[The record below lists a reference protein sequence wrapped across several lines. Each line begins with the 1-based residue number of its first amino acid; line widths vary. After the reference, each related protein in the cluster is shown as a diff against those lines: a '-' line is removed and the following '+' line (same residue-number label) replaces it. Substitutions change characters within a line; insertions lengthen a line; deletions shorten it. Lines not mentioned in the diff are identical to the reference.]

1 MSKENTDIVTA
12 EETAA
17 DVTVGGSA
25 AAVSEDDGREEIFI
39 PRAAGKEEQTLFVS
53 INSVNYLLPKGKTSR
68 VPHHV
73 AEEIRRSM
81 RAQEDLDEIKDKLRK
96 EYQQQ

>member
-1 MSKENTDIVTA
+1 MSKENSDIVTV
-12 EETAA
+12 EETAEG
-17 DVTVGGSA
+17 VTTEVDAGL
-25 AAVSEDDGREEIFI
+25 EEIFI

-53 INSVNYLLPKGKTSR
+53 INSVNYLLPKGKTSS

-81 RAQEDLDEIKDKLRK
+81 RAQEDLDETKEKLRAA
-96 EYQQQ
+96 YQPQ

>member
-1 MSKENTDIVTA
+1 MSKETGDIVTM

-17 DVTVGGSA
+17 AVT
-25 AAVSEDDGREEIFI
+25 ENDGREEIFI

-53 INSVNYLLPKGKTSR
+53 INSVNYLLPKGKMSR
-68 VPHHV
+68 VPSYV

-81 RAQEDLDEIKDKLRK
+81 RAQEELDETKEKLRAA
-96 EYQQQ
+96 YQPQ